1 MKRILIA
8 DDHEAVLSGL
18 RAVLEQRPGWEVIA
32 EAHNGTDAVVAT
44 IAKRPDVAI
53 LDYSMPLMTGVEA
66 TWRIKKQLPLTEIL
80 IFTMHDSNSVALQAF
95 NAGARALLLKSGAN
109 KMLLA
114 AVESLMVHRPF
125 YAGAFSSELGAKA
138 TRKARS
144 TDMLSPRETA
154 ITKLVAEGYS
164 SKRIGAILNVS
175 VKTAETHR
183 AAAMRKLK
191 IHSTADLVRY
201 AVRNKLVADTV

>member
-125 YAGAFSSELGAKA
+125 YSGAFSSELGAKA

-144 TDMLSPRETA
+144 TSTSSPTA
-154 ITKLVAEGYS
+154 RS
-164 SKRIGAILNVS
+164 PWR
-175 VKTAETHR
+175 R
-183 AAAMRKLK
+183 
-191 IHSTADLVRY
+191 
-201 AVRNKLVADTV
+201 